1 MVESLLGLSVRD
13 IIGRRVVGCFGTSP
27 QLTGV
32 NVTPNAGLVAP
43 IRSATLTLSTQILS
57 RAPLMIRLSAAMVAL
72 DPWRTTWVLA
82 DLVPVS
88 TSRWR

>member
-1 MVESLLGLSVRD
+1 MVKSLLGFSVRD
-13 IIGRRVVGCFGTSP
+13 IIGWQVVGCFGTSP
-27 QLTGV
+27 QLTREH
-32 NVTPNAGLVAP
+32 VTPYPGLVAP

-82 DLVPVS
+82 NLVPVP
-88 TSRWR
+88 TPRWR